1 MKGVVCCCSL
11 PLREACGFPCLKP
24 VAANALNCRALVARG
39 GQVACTCRQ
48 SRASESEYPT
58 GPAGAPASHRAR
70 AHVEAHGAG
79 TGTIHGNPQGG
90 RANAPVDRIDVPAYL
105 ARYPNRTCGSRSAR
119 RPIALTGVLFI
130 SPWAVPHPPPPPRDV
145 RRSTHDVIMRAQ
157 AHVGARALGSRLT
170 SRVHMGGTVI
180 IHDSEYYLLLSFFFF
195 QSNAC

>member
-1 MKGVVCCCSL
+1 ML
-11 PLREACGFPCLKP
+11 LT
-24 VAANALNCRALVARG
+24 VALALVARG

-130 SPWAVPHPPPPPRDV
+130 SPWAGPCRTPRRAPLYA
-145 RRSTHDVIMRAQ
+145 RRNNARSSSRRRA
-157 AHVGARALGSRLT
+157 SIRLT
-170 SRVHMGGTVI
+170 TH
-180 IHDSEYYLLLSFFFF
+180 E
-195 QSNAC
+195 